1 MFDLQHVMLKI
12 IINEQLQTVDET
24 SENIKDV
31 IDVNSNE
38 QTTMKSNLEKR
49 SNLIYINYF
58 FYNNCSNYENVI
70 QSIII
75 YGIKV

>member
-38 QTTMKSNLEKR
+38 QATMKSNLEKR

-58 FYNNCSNYENVI
+58 FYNNCSNYENVM